1 MAVPHPFRR
10 LPLYLALYTLLIVFG
25 SLHSADLPEDWG
37 RWSLAFLFEPLPPY
51 ITRTD
56 ISTNLLA
63 YLPFGYLLARA
74 LAQPQHRVRAILLAS
89 LGGLALS
96 VLLESLQGLLSDR
109 IASNLDVALNLLGT
123 LAGALLTLHHN
134 RWRRAGKALGRW
146 RRRWFRAKWWAST
159 GLGLLALWGFA
170 QFSLL
175 PFPGAGWLSL
185 HLRPFDTP
193 VEAFTQLNLYW
204 FSAVFLEMAAV
215 GAFAACLL
223 KPGRYVPATLLLFL
237 AGFAMKLLVATLLLK
252 LRAAGGVLSLESLA
266 AFLLAFW
273 FLLVPLVSRQ
283 RLAVALGLLVAI
295 LALRGWQAD
304 YLLWP
309 IASVFNLVGLAKA
322 AASFWPYLAIAVL
335 TAVWLD
341 RRALSAPPRGD
352 ARHS

>member
-1 MAVPHPFRR
+1 MHPSPPRAS
-10 LPLYLALYTLLIVFG
+10 LYLALYTLLIAFG
-25 SLHSADLPEDWG
+25 SLYSADMPHDLGE
-37 RWSLAFLFEPLPPY
+37 WSLAYLFEPLPPY

-56 ISTNLLA
+56 ITTNLLA
-63 YLPFGYLLARA
+63 YTPFGYLLALT
-74 LAQPQHRVRAILLAS
+74 LARPQRRRRAIVLAT

-109 IASNLDVALNLLGT
+109 IASNLDISLNILGT

-134 RWRRAGKALGRW
+134 RWRRAGQALRRW
-146 RRRWFRAKWWAST
+146 RRGWFRAEWWAGA
-159 GLGLLALWGFA
+159 GLGLLLLWGFA

-185 HLRPFDTP
+185 HLRAFDLP
-193 VEAFTQLNLYW
+193 LEDIGQFNLAW
-204 FSAVFLEMAAV
+204 FAAVFLEMAAV
-215 GAFAACLL
+215 GAFTACLL
-223 KPGRYVPATLLLFL
+223 KPGRYVPAMLLLFV
-237 AGFAMKLLVATLLLK
+237 AGFAMKLLAATLLLK
-252 LRAAGGVLSLESLA
+252 LRAVGGVLSLESLA

-335 TAVWLD
+335 AAVWLD
-341 RRALSAPPRGD
+341 RRALSAPPRAD